1 MAQKE
6 QQRQVY
12 RSARGKE
19 VDLNKLISKNEL
31 TIAVGNMG
39 VNARGDK
46 IGPGGKIIPKAQLQG
61 SNQDIP
67 NQINVPEVVE
77 PVASAPATPAQKAKN
92 IASMDPE
99 GNE

>member
-1 MAQKE
+1 MPMKE

-19 VDLNKLISKNEL
+19 VDLNKLVAKNEL
-31 TIAVGNMG
+31 TIAVGNMR

-46 IGPGGKIIPKAQLQG
+46 IGPGGKIVAVQEELQASG
-61 SNQDIP
+61 SNVPD
-67 NQINVPEVVE
+67 QISVAETTAA
-77 PVASAPATPAQKAKN
+77 PVAATPAKKD
-92 IASMDPE
+92 ISKMDPE